1 MEEAITRSIP
11 LDIYQKEM
19 KEMQREVNYLRK
31 RVTDLNHELDKHR
44 NEVVR
49 TTQYLGDSIND
60 LQYELD
66 LFEEYVTTG
75 RYF

>member
-1 MEEAITRSIP
+1 MEEAIARSIP

-19 KEMQREVNYLRK
+19 KEMQKEINYLRK
-31 RVTDLNHELDKHR
+31 RVTDLNRELDKHR